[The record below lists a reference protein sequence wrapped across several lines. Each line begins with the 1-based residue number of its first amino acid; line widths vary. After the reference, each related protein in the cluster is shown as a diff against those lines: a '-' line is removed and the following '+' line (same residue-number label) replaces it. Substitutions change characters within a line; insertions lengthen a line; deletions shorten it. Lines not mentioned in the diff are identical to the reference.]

1 MIAAPQELAF
11 AGAAAGHNAHAGRFG
26 NSLAAELLI
35 FANLGSDNR
44 HSFGTA
50 IGQKGNQLAGN
61 AVFMDKNRR
70 SAKIRLIAQLT
81 CCLRQSGISIFFFV
95 LYKSELIL
103 FCCAIKV
110 K

>member
-1 MIAAPQELAF
+1 
-11 AGAAAGHNAHAGRFG
+11 
-26 NSLAAELLI
+26 
-35 FANLGSDNR
+35 
-44 HSFGTA
+44 
-50 IGQKGNQLAGN
+50 
-61 AVFMDKNRR
+61 MDKNRR
-70 SAKIRLIAQLT
+70 STKIRLIAQLT